1 MTEIKVSQRARE
13 AAATLARATYLDDDH
28 PTVQAF
34 ARFEQAI
41 RADER
46 EMAAKV
52 AENTNAPQPENI
64 LQASIVKSIYAH
76 GQRIAA
82 TIRAQGDE
90 A

>member
-1 MTEIKVSQRARE
+1 MTDIKVSQRARE
-13 AAATLARATYLDDDH
+13 AAHDWIRTAPLAVKMAMVGPSSLYE
-28 PTVQAF
+28 AF

-52 AENTNAPQPENI
+52 AEWHGENVSNEKI
-64 LQASIVKSIYAH
+64 GKACS
-76 GQRIAA
+76 RNIATA
-82 TIRAQGDE
+82 IRAQGDE